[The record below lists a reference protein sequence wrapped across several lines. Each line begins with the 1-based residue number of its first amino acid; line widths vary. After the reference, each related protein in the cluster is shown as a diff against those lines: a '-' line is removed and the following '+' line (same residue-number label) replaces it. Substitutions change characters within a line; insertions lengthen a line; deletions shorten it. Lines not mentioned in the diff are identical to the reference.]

1 MTEKSAV
8 SKLAYMYDEET
19 DKWYPIGGA
28 INTGS
33 SYTWSAS
40 QRFTNQI
47 IADDVIKA
55 KAGVNNF
62 GNESERDAA
71 ITSPVRGL
79 VCFIKQINGSD
90 VNQIQFYDGTR
101 WRAYGDSVSLSTKT
115 SNYTLAITDAGKT
128 IIMSSPSD
136 TVLTVPSYISVAF
149 PVETRLDIIRLGA
162 GEVSI
167 LGDSGVNI
175 LSKNTNYKIAAR
187 YSGATLVKTETNTWV
202 LVGDLY
208 QPLVTP

>member
-1 MTEKSAV
+1 MTDKSSV
-8 SKLAYMYDEET
+8 SKLAYMYDEQT

-62 GNESERDAA
+62 GNESERDLA
-71 ITSPVRGL
+71 IPSPVRGL
-79 VCFIKQINGSD
+79 VCFIKQISGSD
-90 VNQIQFYDGTR
+90 VNQIQFFDGTR
-101 WRAYGDSVSLSTKT
+101 WRAYNDSVSLSTKT
-115 SNYTLAITDAGKT
+115 SDYTLAFGDAGKT
-128 IIMSSPSD
+128 ILMSSSSDLTLYIPSN
-136 TVLTVPSYISVAF
+136 ISVAF
-149 PVETRLDIIRLGA
+149 PVETRLDIVRLGA
-162 GEVSI
+162 GEVSV
-167 LGDSGVNI
+167 LGVSGVTV

-187 YSGATLVKTETNTWV
+187 YSGATLIKTESNTWV